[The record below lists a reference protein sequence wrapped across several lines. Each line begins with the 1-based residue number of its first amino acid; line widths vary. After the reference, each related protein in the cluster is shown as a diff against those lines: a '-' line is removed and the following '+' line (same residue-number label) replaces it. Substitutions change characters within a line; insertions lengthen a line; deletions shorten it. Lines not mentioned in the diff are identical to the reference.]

1 MYNIKQIEILTKEIE
16 ELNNLQKLKYEIKE
30 IKEDGL
36 YYLDAK
42 NEDNYIIFTSVYND
56 INQLYCYVR
65 GLIDGIN
72 AHKQYG
78 GVR

>member
-1 MYNIKQIEILTKEIE
+1 MYDIKKIEILIKKIE

-42 NEDNYIIFTSVYND
+42 NEDNYIVFTSVYND
-56 INQLYCYVR
+56 INQLYCYIR
-65 GLIDGIN
+65 GLIDGMN
-72 AHKQYG
+72 TYKQYG

>member
-1 MYNIKQIEILTKEIE
+1 MYDIKKIEILIKKIE

-42 NEDNYIIFTSVYND
+42 NECNYILYTSVYND
-56 INQLYCYVR
+56 INQLYCYIT
-65 GLIDGIN
+65 GLIDGMN
-72 AHKQYG
+72 TYKQYG

>member
-1 MYNIKQIEILTKEIE
+1 MYDIKKIEILIKKIE

-30 IKEDGL
+30 IKENGL

-42 NEDNYIIFTSVYND
+42 NENNCIIYTSVYND
-56 INQLYCYVR
+56 INQLYCYIK

-72 AHKQYG
+72 IYKK
-78 GVR
+78 

>member
-1 MYNIKQIEILTKEIE
+1 MYDIKKIEILIKKIE

-30 IKEDGL
+30 IKADGL

-42 NEDNYIIFTSVYND
+42 NEDNYILFTSVYKD
-56 INQLYCYVR
+56 INKLYCYLT

-72 AHKQYG
+72 TYKQYG
-78 GVR
+78 GVK

>member
-1 MYNIKQIEILTKEIE
+1 MYNIKKIEILLQKIK

-42 NEDNYIIFTSVYND
+42 NENDYIVYTSVYDD
-56 INQLYCYVR
+56 INQLYCYIK
-65 GLIDGIN
+65 GLMDGIN
-72 AHKQYG
+72 AYKLYG
-78 GVR
+78 GVK

>member
-1 MYNIKQIEILTKEIE
+1 MYNIKQIEILTKKIE

-30 IKEDGL
+30 IKQDGL

-42 NEDNYIIFTSVYND
+42 NEDNYIVFTSVYND
-56 INQLYCYVR
+56 INQLYCYIR
-65 GLIDGIN
+65 GLIDGMN
-72 AHKQYG
+72 TYKQYG

>member
-1 MYNIKQIEILTKEIE
+1 MYDIKKIEILIKKIE

-56 INQLYCYVR
+56 INQLYCYIN
-65 GLIDGIN
+65 GLIDGMN
-72 AHKQYG
+72 TYKQYG
-78 GVR
+78 GVK

>member
-1 MYNIKQIEILTKEIE
+1 MYDIKKIRILLQKIE

-42 NEDNYIIFTSVYND
+42 NEDNYIVFTSVYND
-56 INQLYCYVR
+56 INQLYCYIK

-72 AHKQYG
+72 IYKK
-78 GVR
+78 

>member
-1 MYNIKQIEILTKEIE
+1 MYDIKKIKILIKKIE

-42 NEDNYIIFTSVYND
+42 NENDYVVYTSVYDD
-56 INQLYCYVR
+56 INQLYCYIK
-65 GLIDGIN
+65 GLIDGI
-72 AHKQYG
+72 
-78 GVR
+78 RTFLL

>member
-1 MYNIKQIEILTKEIE
+1 MYDIKKIEILLQKIE

-42 NEDNYIIFTSVYND
+42 NENDYIVFTSVYND
-56 INQLYCYVR
+56 INQVYCYIK
-65 GLIDGIN
+65 GIIDGIN
-72 AHKQYG
+72 TYKQYG
-78 GVR
+78 GVK